1 VAEIDFEPEGLLEGL
16 SGKAR
21 EARLALLRELADQGV
36 TLDELKRAVEENR
49 LVLLPVERVFDEGA
63 DRYTAAEVAEASG
76 LGPHFLGRLLQALG
90 APIPADDE
98 RVYADMDLEAA
109 KRAKMFLEAGL
120 PEEGV
125 LETSRLIG
133 ISMAN
138 LADANVD
145 LVGDVFTE
153 PGVDERELAMRYAAA
168 ARTMAPPLG
177 ETLLHAY
184 RLHLRERIRQAV
196 ITEAELAE
204 GRVSGSD
211 EMTIAFAD
219 MVGFT
224 RLGESLEIEQ
234 IGDLTGRLF
243 ELASDSARS
252 PVRLVKMIGDAA
264 MFASPESGRLL
275 EAVIGLVESA
285 RTENI
290 PPLRAGAARGQA
302 LGRGGDWY
310 GRPVN
315 PAARITSFA
324 RPESVVVDQFVK
336 DSIAESNG
344 RPFHFS
350 FAGKRRFKGIEGE
363 VPVHR
368 VRRAGETDSSAI
380 NALA

>member
-1 VAEIDFEPEGLLEGL
+1 MADIDFEAEGLLGDL
-16 SGKAR
+16 TGRAR
-21 EARLALLRELADQGV
+21 EARRTLLQELADDGV
-36 TLDELKRAVEENR
+36 SLEELKQAAAEER
-49 LVLLPVERVFDEGA
+49 LVLLPVEREFDQGA
-63 DRYTAAEVAEASG
+63 DRYTVGDIAEESG
-76 LGPHFLGRLLQALG
+76 LDREFLGRLLQALG
-90 APIPADDE
+90 APIPAE
-98 RVYADMDLEAA
+98 EESVYSETDLEAA
-109 KRAKMFLEAGL
+109 RRAKMFLDAGL

-145 LVGDVFTE
+145 LVGEVFTE
-153 PGVDERELAMRYAAA
+153 PGVDERELATRYAAA
-168 ARTMAPPLG
+168 AGALVPLLG

-196 ITEAELAE
+196 ITEAEVQA

-211 EMTIAFAD
+211 EMSIAFAD
-219 MVGFT
+219 LVGFT

-243 ELASDSARS
+243 ELASDAARP

-264 MFASPESGRLL
+264 MFASAQSGPLV
-275 EAVIGLVESA
+275 EAVLGLVESA
-285 RTENI
+285 GNEEI
-290 PPLRAGAARGQA
+290 PSLRAGVARGPA

-315 PAARITSFA
+315 LAARITSFA
-324 RPESVVVDQFVK
+324 RPDSVVVAQSVK

-344 RPFHFS
+344 SALDFS

-368 VRRAGETDSSAI
+368 VRRTSDGG
-380 NALA
+380 